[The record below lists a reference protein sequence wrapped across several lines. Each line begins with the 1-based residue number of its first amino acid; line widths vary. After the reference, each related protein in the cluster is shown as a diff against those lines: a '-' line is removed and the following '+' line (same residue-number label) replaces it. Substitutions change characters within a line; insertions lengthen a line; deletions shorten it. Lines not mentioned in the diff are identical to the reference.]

1 MLNIIEI
8 INLECSIGELILCSN
23 NNVKTTYNIS
33 IVCKKFNEIVRNE
46 MEYNY
51 NKYITEKLLNEFHII
66 ITNKM
71 NLISNDYHCINCTKE
86 IKEYNN
92 ELYLLSK
99 KINIKIYDNI
109 ILNLKK
115 VYYEY
120 IFEENISNSCFETY
134 LFGIIKKEYLKLINY
149 LENNEEII

>member
-1 MLNIIEI
+1 
-8 INLECSIGELILCSN
+8 
-23 NNVKTTYNIS
+23 
-33 IVCKKFNEIVRNE
+33 

-51 NKYITEKLLNEFHII
+51 NKYITEKLLNKFHII

-71 NLISNDYHCINCTKE
+71 NLISNDYYCINCTKE
-86 IKEYNN
+86 IEEYNE
-92 ELYLLSK
+92 ELYFLSK

-109 ILNLKK
+109 ILKLKK

-134 LFGIIKKEYLKLINY
+134 LYGIIKTEYLKLINY

>member
-33 IVCKKFNEIVRNE
+33 IVCKNFNEIVRNE
-46 MEYNY
+46 ME
-51 NKYITEKLLNEFHII
+51 KYITEKLLNKFHFI

-71 NLISNDYHCINCTKE
+71 NLFCDDYQCINCTKK

-134 LFGIIKKEYLKLINY
+134 LFGLIRKEYLKLINF

>member
-33 IVCKKFNEIVRNE
+33 IVCKNFNEIVRNE
-46 MEYNY
+46 ME
-51 NKYITEKLLNEFHII
+51 KYITEKLLNKFHII

-71 NLISNDYHCINCTKE
+71 NLFCDDYHCINCTKK
-86 IKEYNN
+86 IREYNN

-120 IFEENISNSCFETY
+120 IFEENISNYCFETY
-134 LFGIIKKEYLKLINY
+134 LFGLIRKEYLKLINF

>member
-8 INLECSIGELILCSN
+8 ITLEYSIGELILCFN
-23 NNVKTTYNIS
+23 NNVKTTYKLS
-33 IVCKKFNEIVRNE
+33 IVCKNFNEIVKNE

-51 NKYITEKLLNEFHII
+51 DKYITQKLLNNFHII

-71 NLISNDYHCINCTKE
+71 NLIRNDYYCINCTKE
-86 IKEYNN
+86 IEKYNK

-120 IFEENISNSCFETY
+120 IFEENISNSCYETY

-149 LENNEEII
+149 LEKNEEII

>member
-33 IVCKKFNEIVRNE
+33 IVCKNFNEIVRNE
-46 MEYNY
+46 IR
-51 NKYITEKLLNEFHII
+51 K
-66 ITNKM
+66 
-71 NLISNDYHCINCTKE
+71 
-86 IKEYNN
+86 YNN

-120 IFEENISNSCFETY
+120 IFEENISNYCFETY
-134 LFGIIKKEYLKLINY
+134 LFGLIRKEYLKLINF